1 MAHLVQAL
9 LAVPTAWLLLTVALL
24 VFVEDALFVGFV
36 VPGETAAIVAGVTA
50 KLGHAPLPVVL
61 AVVAGA
67 AVAGDTVGYV
77 VGRRFGSRL
86 LEAGVLRK
94 HSAGLERA
102 RDLVERRGG
111 AAVFLGR
118 FTAFLRAVTPALA
131 GASRMPYRR
140 FAAWNVLGGVAWAT
154 VAVLVGYS
162 AGASYAVAARWMGR
176 GSGVLVAVV
185 AVVALVV
192 WCLRRRRSPAAADVR
207 PA

>member
-1 MAHLVQAL
+1 MSHVVNAL
-9 LAVPTAWLLLTVALL
+9 LAVPTAWLLVAVALL

-50 KLGHAPLPVVL
+50 KLGHAPLAVVL
-61 AVVAGA
+61 LVVAGA
-67 AVAGDTVGYV
+67 AVTGDTAGYL

-86 LEAGVLRK
+86 LGAAVLRK

-102 RDLVERRGG
+102 RDLIERRGG

-131 GASRMPYRR
+131 GASGMPYRR
-140 FAAWNVLGGVAWAT
+140 FAAWNVVGGVVWAT

-162 AGASYAVAARWMGR
+162 AGASYAAAERWLGR
-176 GSGVLVAVV
+176 GSGVLVGAV
-185 AVVALVV
+185 AVVGLTV
-192 WCLRRRRSPAAADVR
+192 WFVRRRRSTDPDVHPA
-207 PA
+207 